1 MSQSGFNFKSEST
14 LTTPVQAFREEELYS
29 LGAEDLRACF
39 PDIIGESPAMLQV
52 FDSVLKVARSQSA
65 VLILGESGTGKEL
78 IASAIHRLSL
88 RADRR
93 FYAFNCSAIP
103 ENLIESELFGYVKG
117 AFTGA
122 NTRKLG
128 LFEIAEGGTIFL
140 DEIGDMPL
148 NLQVKLLRVLQE
160 KKFIPLGSTEE
171 RTADARIIA
180 ATNMNLLDAVTT
192 KQFRADLYYRLNV
205 LPVHLPPLHER
216 KEDIAL
222 LLRHFL
228 RISNRMHGLVQPCA
242 LSDEV
247 LKHLS
252 AYSWPGNVR
261 QLQNL
266 VERLV
271 VMRGGGL
278 IRLHDLPAEY
288 LESPNAVSLSSGKK
302 LETKPQSLAVRPQ
315 PAEANSESAST
326 FQAVPL
332 TAELPSSDFLASLF
346 KEGFRLADYIEN
358 LENHLICR
366 ALTLTDN
373 NRNQAAKILGMN
385 RTTLVERIKKRSIGR
400 ELDSSEGLKD
410 KLSEEGSPNRE
421 LDFK

>member
-1 MSQSGFNFKSEST
+1 
-14 LTTPVQAFREEELYS
+14 
-29 LGAEDLRACF
+29 
-39 PDIIGESPAMLQV
+39 MLQV

-122 NTRKLG
+122 NARKLG

-180 ATNMNLLDAVTT
+180 ATNMNLLDAVTN

-228 RISNRMHGLVQPCA
+228 RISNRMHGLAQPCA

-247 LKHLS
+247 MKHLS

-271 VMRGGGL
+271 VMRGGGI

-288 LESPNAVSLSSGKK
+288 MEHPQATVAMVGKRQ
-302 LETKPQSLAVRPQ
+302 ETKPAPTISRITQ
-315 PAEANSESAST
+315 AEFPSESLPHSDIAT
-326 FQAVPL
+326 M
-332 TAELPSSDFLASLF
+332 TADLPSSEFLESLF
-346 KEGFRLADYIEN
+346 KEGFRLTDYIEN

-366 ALTLTDN
+366 ALTLTAN

-400 ELDSSEGLKD
+400 EIGIPEVLKD
-410 KLSEEGSPNRE
+410 TASDDGNPNRE